1 MEVALEIASTEAAV
15 LSRPVLSDK
24 PVTEKERSSETF
36 KTILANSVWCRSKA
50 KMRRSP
56 VDILICKT
64 VDVDTSD
71 SVSFNRDAEPCRQVA
86 VAVNILSDRNKQ
98 SELCSL
104 PVYGVNTLP
113 PTTRV
118 WKSHQNCSVLYPSF
132 TWLSTHT
139 HVRVRRG
146 FHGVS
151 CKLSD
156 VLCTVARV
164 PPDNAT
170 NH

>member
-36 KTILANSVWCRSKA
+36 KTILANSVWRRSKA

-71 SVSFNRDAEPCRQVA
+71 SVSFNRDASEPCRQVA

-118 WKSHQNCSVLYPSF
+118 
-132 TWLSTHT
+132 
-139 HVRVRRG
+139 
-146 FHGVS
+146 
-151 CKLSD
+151 
-156 VLCTVARV
+156 
-164 PPDNAT
+164 
-170 NH
+170 